1 VRNLAARI
9 QVPGGPRTGVYGDL
23 RMTIRVLVVDDSA
36 LIRNVLQAIINEQS
50 DMQVVGLAPDALVA
64 RELVR
69 VLNPDVITL
78 DIEMPKV
85 DGLTF
90 LQQLME
96 EAPRPV
102 LMVSS
107 HTETGSDLTFRAL
120 EIGAVDFITKP
131 KLNLNDGQNYGDL
144 IADKIRAAA
153 GARLN
158 VRAGNRVPDASA
170 ATAGPK
176 ASVKGSP
183 VDTPDVVVM
192 GASTGGTEA
201 VRAVLESMPAS
212 CPPILIVQH
221 IPENFT
227 QLFADR
233 LDGFCKIAVKQAE
246 DGEPILPG
254 HAYIAPGHAHL
265 TIRSG
270 GAQRYCVE
278 LVQSD
283 PVNLHRPS
291 IEVLFHSAAKCAGSG
306 AIGVIL
312 SGMGKD
318 GPAGLLEMKH
328 SGARTLAQDEQ
339 TSVVFGMARDAI
351 QLGAVDE
358 VLPLDG
364 IGARLLELSKALAGR
379 AA

>member
-1 VRNLAARI
+1 
-9 QVPGGPRTGVYGDL
+9 
-23 RMTIRVLVVDDSA
+23 MTIRVLVVDDSA

-50 DMQVVGLAPDALVA
+50 DMQVVGSAPDALIARDLV
-64 RELVR
+64 RELD
-69 VLNPDVITL
+69 PDVITL

-131 KLNLNDGQNYGDL
+131 KPNLNDGQNYGDL

-153 GARLN
+153 SARLN
-158 VRAGNRVPDASA
+158 VRARNRVPEVA
-170 ATAGPK
+170 AAAARTKP
-176 ASVKGSP
+176 SVKASP

-201 VRAVLESMPAS
+201 VRAILESMPVS

-221 IPENFT
+221 IPENFAR
-227 QLFADR
+227 LFADR
-233 LDGFCKIAVKQAE
+233 LDGYCEIAVKQAE

-254 HAYIAPGHAHL
+254 HAYVAPGEIHM

-270 GAQRYCVE
+270 GARRYCVE
-278 LVQSD
+278 LVQAA
-283 PVNLHRPS
+283 PMNLHRPS
-291 IEVLFHSAAKCAGSG
+291 IDVLFRSAAKCVGSG

-318 GPAGLLEMKH
+318 GPAGLLEMKR

-358 VLPLDG
+358 TLPLDG
-364 IGARLLELSKALAGR
+364 IGARLLNLSKAPGER

>member
-1 VRNLAARI
+1 
-9 QVPGGPRTGVYGDL
+9 
-23 RMTIRVLVVDDSA
+23 MTIRVLVVDDSA

-50 DMQVVGLAPDALVA
+50 DMQVVGSAPDAVVA
-64 RELVR
+64 HELVR
-69 VLNPDVITL
+69 ALNPDVITL
-78 DIEMPKV
+78 DVEMPKI

-90 LQQLME
+90 LQQLMR

-107 HTETGSDLTFRAL
+107 HTETGSDIAFRAL
-120 EIGAVDFITKP
+120 ECGAVDFITKP
-131 KLNLNDGQNYGDL
+131 KLNVKDGQNYGDL

-153 GARLN
+153 SARVN
-158 VRAGNRVPDASA
+158 VRAPGRA
-170 ATAGPK
+170 AERSVSPARSKGP
-176 ASVKGSP
+176 VRQSP

-201 VRAVLESMPAS
+201 VRAILESVPVS
-212 CPPILIVQH
+212 CPPILVVQH
-221 IPENFT
+221 IPEDFSR
-227 QLFADR
+227 LFAER
-233 LDGFCKIAVKQAE
+233 LDGFCEIAVKQAE

-254 HAYIAPGHAHL
+254 HAYIAPGDSHL
-265 TIRSG
+265 TLRSS
-270 GAQRYCVE
+270 GARRYCVK
-278 LVQSD
+278 LVHAD
-283 PVNLHRPS
+283 PMNLHRPS
-291 IEVLFHSAAKCAGSG
+291 IEVLFHSAAKCVGNG

-328 SGARTLAQDEQ
+328 RGARTLAQDEQ
-339 TSVVFGMARDAI
+339 TSVVFSMARDAI

-358 VLPLDG
+358 ILPLEL
-364 IGARLLELSKALAGR
+364 IGARLLQLSQQRAGR

>member
-1 VRNLAARI
+1 
-9 QVPGGPRTGVYGDL
+9 
-23 RMTIRVLVVDDSA
+23 MTIRVLVVDDSA

-50 DMQVVGLAPDALVA
+50 DMQVVGLAPDAVIA

-90 LQQLME
+90 LQQLMD

-144 IADKIRAAA
+144 IAYKIRAAA

-158 VRAGNRVPDASA
+158 VRARNRAPEIPPEPAR
-170 ATAGPK
+170 PK
-176 ASVKGSP
+176 APGTGAP
-183 VDTPDVVVM
+183 VNTPCVAVM

-201 VRAVLESMPAS
+201 VRAILEALPVD
-212 CPPILIVQH
+212 CPPILVVQH
-221 IPENFT
+221 IPANFT
-227 QLFADR
+227 QRFAER
-233 LDGFCKIAVKQAE
+233 LDAVCEITVKQAE
-246 DGEPILPG
+246 DNERIQPG
-254 HAYIAPGHAHL
+254 HAYIAPGDTHL
-265 TIRSG
+265 TIRSS

-278 LVQSD
+278 LLQAD
-283 PVNLHRPS
+283 LVNLHRPS
-291 IEVLFHSAAKCAGSG
+291 IDVLFLSAAKCVGSG

-318 GPAGLLEMKH
+318 GPEGLLELKR

-339 TSVVFGMARDAI
+339 TSVVFGMAREAI
-351 QLGAVDE
+351 RLGAVDE
-358 VLPLDG
+358 ILPLDA
-364 IGARLLELSKALAGR
+364 IGARLLDLSKAHAGR

>member
-1 VRNLAARI
+1 
-9 QVPGGPRTGVYGDL
+9 
-23 RMTIRVLVVDDSA
+23 MTIRVLVVDDSA

-50 DMQVVGLAPDALVA
+50 DMQVVGSAPDAVVA
-64 RELVR
+64 GELVR
-69 VLNPDVITL
+69 SLNPDVITL
-78 DIEMPKV
+78 DVEMPKV

-96 EAPRPV
+96 ETPRPV

-107 HTETGSDLTFRAL
+107 HTETGSDLAFRAL

-153 GARLN
+153 SARLN
-158 VRAGNRVPDASA
+158 VRPRNRVPEVLAE
-170 ATAGPK
+170 TARRK
-176 ASVKGSP
+176 VLVKGSP
-183 VDTPDVVVM
+183 VDTSDVVVM

-201 VRAVLESMPAS
+201 VRAILESIPLVG
-212 CPPILIVQH
+212 PPILIVQH
-221 IPENFT
+221 IPANFVR
-227 QLFADR
+227 LFADR
-233 LDGFCKIAVKQAE
+233 LDGFCAIAVKQAE

-254 HAYIAPGHAHL
+254 HAYIAPGDTHL
-265 TIRSG
+265 TIRSAG
-270 GAQRYCVE
+270 TQRYCVE
-278 LVQSD
+278 LLQAD
-283 PVNLHRPS
+283 PENLHRPS
-291 IEVLFHSAAKCAGSG
+291 IDVLFRSAAKCAGSG

-318 GPAGLLEMKH
+318 GPAGLLQMKR

-351 QLGAVDE
+351 HLGAVDE
-358 VLPLDG
+358 ILPLDR
-364 IGARLLELSKALAGR
+364 IGARLLELSKAPAGK

>member
-1 VRNLAARI
+1 
-9 QVPGGPRTGVYGDL
+9 
-23 RMTIRVLVVDDSA
+23 MTIRVLVVDDSA
-36 LIRNVLQAIINEQS
+36 LIRSVLQAIINEQS
-50 DMQVVGLAPDALVA
+50 DMQVVGSAPDALVA
-64 RELVR
+64 RDLVR
-69 VLNPDVITL
+69 ALNPDVITL
-78 DIEMPKV
+78 DVEMPKV

-107 HTETGSDLTFRAL
+107 HTETGSDITFRAL

-131 KLNLNDGQNYGDL
+131 QPNLRDGQNYGDL
-144 IADKIRAAA
+144 IAHKIRAAA
-153 GARLN
+153 SARVN
-158 VRAGNRVPDASA
+158 ARARNRVPDASA
-170 ATAGPK
+170 ATARPK
-176 ASVKGSP
+176 DPVKGSP
-183 VDTPDVVVM
+183 VDTPDVVFM

-201 VRAVLESMPAS
+201 VRAILESMPVS

-227 QLFADR
+227 QRFADR
-233 LDGFCKIAVKQAE
+233 LDGFCEITVKQAE

-254 HAYIAPGHAHL
+254 HAYIAPGDAHL
-265 TIRSG
+265 TIRG
-270 GAQRYCVE
+270 EDARRYRVE
-278 LVQSD
+278 LAHAD
-283 PVNLHRPS
+283 HVNLHRPS
-291 IEVLFHSAAKCAGSG
+291 IEVLFRSAANCAGKG

-318 GPAGLLEMKH
+318 GPAGLLEMKRK
-328 SGARTLAQDEQ
+328 GARTMVQSEQ
-339 TSVVFGMARDAI
+339 TSVVFNMARDAI

-358 VLPLDG
+358 ILPLDG
-364 IGARLLELSKALAGR
+364 IGARLLDLSKAAAAG

>member
-1 VRNLAARI
+1 
-9 QVPGGPRTGVYGDL
+9 
-23 RMTIRVLVVDDSA
+23 MTIRVLVVDDSA
-36 LIRNVLQAIINEQS
+36 LIRNVLQAIIDEQS
-50 DMQVVGLAPDALVA
+50 DMQVVGTAPDALVA
-64 RELVR
+64 RELIR
-69 VLNPDVITL
+69 TLNPDVITL
-78 DIEMPKV
+78 DVEMPKV

-96 EAPRPV
+96 EEPRPV

-107 HTETGSDLTFRAL
+107 HTETGSDITFRAL

-131 KLNLNDGQNYGDL
+131 KLNVKDGQNYGNL

-153 GARLN
+153 SARLN
-158 VRAGNRVPDASA
+158 VRARSRVPDVPA
-170 ATAGPK
+170 ATARQKP
-176 ASVKGSP
+176 SVKGAP
-183 VDTPDVVVM
+183 VDTPRVVAM

-201 VRAVLESMPAS
+201 IRAILESIPPS

-221 IPENFT
+221 IPESFA

-233 LDGFCKIAVKQAE
+233 LDGHCDIAVKLAE

-254 HAYIAPGHAHL
+254 HAYIAPGETHL
-265 TIRSG
+265 TIR
-270 GAQRYCVE
+270 GAGARRFCVE
-278 LVQSD
+278 LVQAD
-283 PVNLHRPS
+283 PMNLHRPS
-291 IEVLFHSAAKCAGSG
+291 IDVLFGSAAKCVGSG

-318 GPAGLLEMKH
+318 GPAGLLAMRR

-358 VLPLDG
+358 ILPLDA
-364 IGARLLELSKALAGR
+364 IGARLLELSKTPVGR

>member
-1 VRNLAARI
+1 
-9 QVPGGPRTGVYGDL
+9 
-23 RMTIRVLVVDDSA
+23 MTIRVLVVDDSA
-36 LIRNVLQAIINEQS
+36 LIRNVLQSIINEQS

-64 RELVR
+64 QEMVR
-69 VLNPDVITL
+69 ALNPDVITL

-107 HTETGSDLTFRAL
+107 HTETGSDIAFRAL

-131 KLNLNDGQNYGDL
+131 KLNLKDGQNYGDL
-144 IADKIRAAA
+144 IAYKIRAAA
-153 GARLN
+153 SARLN
-158 VRAGNRVPDASA
+158 VRARNRTPVA
-170 ATAGPK
+170 AAAADRPK
-176 ASVKGSP
+176 NAVKAAP
-183 VDTPDVVVM
+183 VDTPEVVVM

-201 VRAVLESMPAS
+201 VRAILESVPVS

-221 IPENFT
+221 IPEDFVR
-227 QLFADR
+227 LFADR
-233 LDGFCKIAVKQAE
+233 LDKACQITVKQAE
-246 DGEPILPG
+246 NGEPILPG
-254 HAYIAPGHAHL
+254 HAYIAPGDAHL
-265 TIRSG
+265 TIRST
-270 GAQRYCVE
+270 GARRYCVE
-278 LVQSD
+278 LVQAD

-291 IEVLFHSAAKCAGSG
+291 IEVLFRSAAACVGKG

-318 GPAGLLEMKH
+318 GPAGLLELKR

-351 QLGAVDE
+351 RLDAVDE
-358 VLPLDG
+358 ILPLDN
-364 IGARLLELSKALAGR
+364 IGARLLELSQVPGGR

>member
-1 VRNLAARI
+1 
-9 QVPGGPRTGVYGDL
+9 
-23 RMTIRVLVVDDSA
+23 MTIRVLVVDDSA
-36 LIRNVLQAIINEQS
+36 LIRNVLKAIINEQS
-50 DMQVVGLAPDALVA
+50 DMQVVGLAPDAVTA
-64 RELVR
+64 HELVR
-69 VLNPDVITL
+69 ALNPDVITL

-90 LQQLME
+90 LQQLMD

-102 LMVSS
+102 VMVSS
-107 HTETGSDLTFRAL
+107 HTETGSDITFRAL

-131 KLNLNDGQNYGDL
+131 KLNLSDGQNYGDL
-144 IADKIRAAA
+144 IAYKIRAAA
-153 GARLN
+153 SARLS
-158 VRAGNRVPDASA
+158 VRARDRAPEVPA
-170 ATAGPK
+170 ATATAKG
-176 ASVKGSP
+176 SVKGSP
-183 VDTPDVVVM
+183 VDTPHVVVI

-201 VRAVLESMPAS
+201 VRAILESAPVS

-221 IPENFT
+221 IPANFT

-233 LDGFCKIAVKQAE
+233 LDGHCKIAVKQAE

-254 HAYIAPGHAHL
+254 HAYIAPGDAHL
-265 TIRSG
+265 TMRG
-270 GAQRYCVE
+270 TGARRYCVE
-278 LVQSD
+278 LVQAD

-291 IEVLFHSAAKCAGSG
+291 IEVLFLSAAKCAGSG

-318 GPAGLLEMKH
+318 GPEGLLELKRG
-328 SGARTLAQDEQ
+328 GARTLAQDEQ

-351 QLGAVDE
+351 RLGAVDE
-358 VLPLDG
+358 ILPLDA
-364 IGARLLELSKALAGR
+364 IGPRLLDLSKVQAGR

>member
-1 VRNLAARI
+1 
-9 QVPGGPRTGVYGDL
+9 
-23 RMTIRVLVVDDSA
+23 MTIRVLVVDDSA

-50 DMQVVGLAPDALVA
+50 DMQVVGSAPDALVA

-69 VLNPDVITL
+69 ELDPDVITL

-102 LMVSS
+102 LMVSA
-107 HTETGSDLTFRAL
+107 HTETGSDIAFRAL

-131 KLNLNDGQNYGDL
+131 KPNLNDGQNYGDL

-153 GARLN
+153 SARLN
-158 VRAGNRVPDASA
+158 VRARNRVPDVSA
-170 ATAGPK
+170 ATARPK
-176 ASVKGSP
+176 PSVKASP
-183 VDTPDVVVM
+183 VDTPCVVVM

-201 VRAVLESMPAS
+201 VRAILESMPVS

-221 IPENFT
+221 IPENFAR
-227 QLFADR
+227 LFADR
-233 LDGFCKIAVKQAE
+233 LDGYCEIAVKQAE

-254 HAYIAPGHAHL
+254 HAYIAPGETHL

-278 LVQSD
+278 LVQAG
-283 PVNLHRPS
+283 PMNLHRPS
-291 IEVLFHSAAKCAGSG
+291 IDVLFRSAAKCAGSG

-318 GPAGLLEMKH
+318 GPAGLLEMKR

-358 VLPLDG
+358 ILPLDG
-364 IGARLLELSKALAGR
+364 IGARLLNLSKAPAGS

>member
-1 VRNLAARI
+1 
-9 QVPGGPRTGVYGDL
+9 
-23 RMTIRVLVVDDSA
+23 MTIRVLVVDDSA

-50 DMQVVGLAPDALVA
+50 DMQVVGAAPDALIA
-64 RELVR
+64 RELIR
-69 VLNPDVITL
+69 TLNPDVITL
-78 DIEMPKV
+78 DVEMPKV

-107 HTETGSDLTFRAL
+107 HTETGSDITFRAL

-131 KLNLNDGQNYGDL
+131 KLNVNDGQNYGDL

-153 GARLN
+153 SARLN
-158 VRAGNRVPDASA
+158 VRARNRVPGVPA
-170 ATAGPK
+170 ATARPK
-176 ASVKGSP
+176 PSVKEAP
-183 VDTPDVVVM
+183 VDTPRVVVM

-201 VRAVLESMPAS
+201 IRAILESIPLS

-221 IPENFT
+221 IPENFAR
-227 QLFADR
+227 LFAER
-233 LDGFCKIAVKQAE
+233 LDAHCDIAVKQAE

-254 HAYIAPGHAHL
+254 HAYIAPGETHL
-265 TIRSG
+265 TIRG
-270 GAQRYCVE
+270 VRAQRYCVE
-278 LVQSD
+278 LVQAA
-283 PVNLHRPS
+283 PMNLHRPS
-291 IEVLFHSAAKCAGSG
+291 IDVLFGSAAKCVGSG

-318 GPAGLLEMKH
+318 GPAGLLALRR

-358 VLPLDG
+358 ILPLDA
-364 IGARLLELSKALAGR
+364 IAARLLELSKAPVGR

>member
-1 VRNLAARI
+1 
-9 QVPGGPRTGVYGDL
+9 
-23 RMTIRVLVVDDSA
+23 MTIRVLVVDDSA

-50 DMQVVGLAPDALVA
+50 DMQVVGSAPDAIVA
-64 RELVR
+64 RDLVR
-69 VLNPDVITL
+69 ALNPDVITL

-90 LQQLME
+90 LQQIME
-96 EAPRPV
+96 DAPRPV

-107 HTETGSDLTFRAL
+107 HTETGSDIAFRAL

-144 IADKIRAAA
+144 IAYKIRAAA
-153 GARLN
+153 SARLN
-158 VRAGNRVPDASA
+158 VGARNRAAVPVPARAS
-170 ATAGPK
+170 PK
-176 ASVKGSP
+176 KPAKVVP

-192 GASTGGTEA
+192 GAATGGTEA
-201 VRAVLESMPAS
+201 VRAILESIPVL

-227 QLFADR
+227 RLFSDR
-233 LDGFCKIAVKQAE
+233 LDKACEITVKQAE
-246 DGEPILPG
+246 NGEPILPG
-254 HAYIAPGHAHL
+254 HAYIAPGTAHL
-265 TIRSG
+265 TIASRG
-270 GAQRYCVE
+270 ERRYCVE
-278 LVQSD
+278 LTQED

-291 IEVLFHSAAKCAGSG
+291 IEVLFRSAAKSVGSG

-318 GPAGLLEMKH
+318 GPAGLLELKR
-328 SGARTLAQDEQ
+328 SGARTMVQDEQ

-351 QLGAVDE
+351 QLEAVDE
-358 VLPLDG
+358 IVALDQ
-364 IGARLLELSKALAGR
+364 IGVRLLEMSEIP
-379 AA
+379 AAKVT

>member
-1 VRNLAARI
+1 
-9 QVPGGPRTGVYGDL
+9 
-23 RMTIRVLVVDDSA
+23 MTIRVLVVDDSA

-64 RELVR
+64 RELIR
-69 VLNPDVITL
+69 ALNPDVITL

-90 LQQLME
+90 LQQLMD

-107 HTETGSDLTFRAL
+107 HTESGSDITFRAL

-131 KLNLNDGQNYGDL
+131 KLNVKDGQNYGDL

-153 GARLN
+153 SARLN
-158 VRAGNRVPDASA
+158 IRARDRVPGAAA
-170 ATAGPK
+170 ATSRSKG
-176 ASVKGSP
+176 SVKGAP
-183 VDTPDVVVM
+183 VNTPDVVAM

-201 VRAVLESMPAS
+201 IRAILESMPVL

-221 IPENFT
+221 IPENFAR
-227 QLFADR
+227 LFAER
-233 LDGFCKIAVKQAE
+233 LDGFCDIVVKQAE
-246 DGEPILPG
+246 HGEPILPG
-254 HAYIAPGHAHL
+254 HAYIAPDAFHL
-265 TIRSG
+265 TIRT
-270 GAQRYCVE
+270 AAPQRYCVE
-278 LVQSD
+278 LVQAD

-291 IEVLFHSAAKCAGSG
+291 IEVLFRSVAKCAGSG

-318 GPAGLLEMKH
+318 GPAGLLELKR
-328 SGARTLAQDEQ
+328 SGGRTLAQDEQ

-358 VLPLDG
+358 ILPLDA
-364 IGARLLELSKALAGR
+364 IGARVLGMSKVPVGK

>member
-1 VRNLAARI
+1 
-9 QVPGGPRTGVYGDL
+9 
-23 RMTIRVLVVDDSA
+23 MTIRVLVVDDSA

-50 DMQVVGLAPDALVA
+50 DMQVVGLAPDALIA

-107 HTETGSDLTFRAL
+107 HTETGSDITFRAL
-120 EIGAVDFITKP
+120 EMGAVDFITKP

-144 IADKIRAAA
+144 IAYKIRAAA

-158 VRAGNRVPDASA
+158 VRERKRAPETPA
-170 ATAGPK
+170 ATARPK
-176 ASVKGSP
+176 QQGKGTL
-183 VDTPDVVVM
+183 VDTPCVAVI
-192 GASTGGTEA
+192 GAATGGTEA
-201 VRAVLESMPAS
+201 VRAILESIPPDG
-212 CPPILIVQH
+212 PPILVVQH
-221 IPENFT
+221 IPANFT
-227 QLFADR
+227 QRFAER
-233 LDGFCKIAVKQAE
+233 LDAVCEIAVKQAE
-246 DGEPILPG
+246 DGERILPG
-254 HAYIAPGHAHL
+254 HAYIAPGDTHL
-265 TIRSG
+265 TIRSS

-278 LVQSD
+278 LLQAD
-283 PVNLHRPS
+283 LVNLHRPS
-291 IEVLFHSAAKCAGSG
+291 IDVLFLSAAKSVGSG
-306 AIGVIL
+306 AVGVIL

-318 GPAGLLEMKH
+318 GPEGLLELKR
-328 SGARTLAQDEQ
+328 SGAHTLAQDEQ
-339 TSVVFGMARDAI
+339 TSVVFGMAREAI
-351 QLGAVDE
+351 RLGAADE
-358 VLPLDG
+358 VLPLDA
-364 IGARLLELSKALAGR
+364 IGARLLDLAKVHAGR